1 MTKTTLKAQSQWLA
15 KRKLELGVS
24 GTGYVPS
31 NDGGRRSPSK
41 RSLLAKLRKAAQESP
56 VALKFKAKF

>member
-1 MTKTTLKAQSQWLA
+1 MTSTTLKAQNQWLA
-15 KRKLELGVS
+15 KRKLELGLS

-31 NDGGRRSPSK
+31 NDGQRRSPSK
-41 RSLLAKLRKAAQESP
+41 RALLAKLRKAAQGSP